1 QPQVRRYAM
10 LAVVVLFLT
19 AIVLAVCLV
28 FIGMFLDVGVL
39 RPAPQSIHTSA
50 ARPLPLLEGR
60 SLRRWAEDWAAS
72 LVARK
77 LKQSPSPAAIVA
89 VTAEIESNVTD
100 MLRWA
105 HVETVT
111 DPSVPCRRGQD
122 AIAVTTPE
130 LLAIT
135 SDLSRTKSQQ
145 VVEAIQERART
156 NVERRAAKQPADGA
170 EAPSC
175 PLLDAEGR
183 CAAFAS
189 RPLHCR
195 THCPACVA
203 IGESPAAA
211 RFADDPFAI
220 ALGEGVNRG
229 LARGLSAAGL
239 DHQTYDLNS
248 ALAVALKQPTAAVR
262 FARGEM
268 VLAGCK
274 TS

>member
-1 QPQVRRYAM
+1 M
-10 LAVVVLFLT
+10 LAVVVLCLT
-19 AIVLAVCLV
+19 VFVLATCLV
-28 FIGMFLDVGVL
+28 FVVMFLDVAFL
-39 RPAPQSIHTSA
+39 RPVPQLLHASS

-60 SLRRWAEDWAAS
+60 SLRRWAEGWSAS
-72 LVARK
+72 LAARR
-77 LKQSPSPAAIVA
+77 LKRSPSPAAIVA
-89 VTAEIESNVTD
+89 LTAEIEATVTD

-105 HVETVT
+105 HVESAT
-111 DPSVPCRRGQD
+111 DPSEPCRRGQD

-135 SDLSRTKSQQ
+135 SDLSRTKSKL
-145 VVEAIQERART
+145 VVEAIQERAQK
-156 NVERRAAKQPADGA
+156 NVERQGAKLPTDGA
-170 EAPSC
+170 GAPSC

-195 THCPACVA
+195 THCPACVE
-203 IGESPAAA
+203 IGESPDAASPA
-211 RFADDPFAI
+211 NDPFAI
-220 ALGEGVNRG
+220 ALGEGVTRG

-239 DHQTYDLNS
+239 DHQLYDLNS

-274 TS
+274 TA